1 MAPSRVGIIGG
12 SALGDAFALEEE
24 QAKFLVTPHGA
35 PSDPPR
41 IGKHG
46 ALTVAFLPRHG
57 HDHRI
62 PPHKLNHRANL
73 WAFKELGVTRILAT
87 SSTGSLK
94 ETIRPGT
101 FVVPDDFVSYWDIPT
116 YYDERV
122 VHAMPS
128 LDEGLRNALVAG
140 ARDAKATVRARG
152 VYVQTTGPRLE
163 TRAEIAHFKSIGD
176 VVGMTIA
183 SEATLASEL
192 GIPYAA
198 LCTVDNFANGI
209 VDEPLTFERI
219 RETQRANAD
228 LTKSIV
234 VNALGHLG

>member
-1 MAPSRVGIIGG
+1 MAPPLVGIIGG

-41 IGKHG
+41 VGKHG
-46 ALTVAFLPRHG
+46 PRTVAFLPRHG

-62 PPHKLNHRANL
+62 PPHKLNHRANV
-73 WAFKELGVTRILAT
+73 WAFKELGVTQILAT

-122 VHAMPS
+122 VHVMPS
-128 LDEGLRNALVAG
+128 LDAGLRNALVAG
-140 ARDAKATVRARG
+140 ANDAKATVHGQG

-176 VVGMTIA
+176 VVGMTMA
-183 SEATLASEL
+183 SEATLANEL

-198 LCTVDNFANGI
+198 LCTVDNFCNGI
-209 VDEPLTFERI
+209 VDEPLTFEKI

-228 LTKSIV
+228 LTRSIV